1 MERPHILIVEDDN
14 LISTYLEDKL
24 NESFQVSSVRTAAEA
39 RSVLERGRVALIVLD
54 ILLPDENG
62 FTFLES
68 LKEAGSPHRDIPV
81 LILSNL
87 GQPADIAR
95 GQRLGAV
102 EYLVKANQ
110 LPGDVVESIKQIL
123 TTTAT

>member
-1 MERPHILIVEDDN
+1 MDQGTILIVEDDT

-24 NESFQVSSVRTAAEA
+24 KESFPVVSVRTAAEA
-39 RSVLERGRVALIVLD
+39 RQVLAQAPVALIVLD

-62 FTFLES
+62 FTFLEDM
-68 LKEAGSPHRDIPV
+68 KRPGSAYGDIPV
-81 LILSNL
+81 LVLSNL
-87 GQPADIAR
+87 GQPADIKR

-110 LPGDVVESIKQIL
+110 SPEDVVESIKRIL
-123 TTTAT
+123 TTAAT